1 MEDEE
6 KPTIAEL
13 MLDQLEIADLVIVNK
28 TDLVD
33 EKKLSDVVGYV
44 QGINP
49 NSEVIISKYS
59 KVDL

>member
-1 MEDEE
+1 
-6 KPTIAEL
+6 

>member
-13 MLDQLEIADLVIVNK
+13 MLDQLEIADLVMVNK

>member
-1 MEDEE
+1 MNEEE

-13 MLDQLEIADLVIVNK
+13 MIDQLEIADLVIVNK

-33 EKKLSDVVGYV
+33 EKKVSDVVGYV
-44 QGINP
+44 QGINQ
-49 NSEVIISKYS
+49 NSEVILSKYS

>member
-1 MEDEE
+1 MNEEE

-13 MLDQLEIADLVIVNK
+13 MIDQLEIADLVIVNK

-33 EKKLSDVVGYV
+33 EKKVSDVVGYV
-44 QGINP
+44 QGISQ
-49 NSEVIISKYS
+49 NSEVILSKYS